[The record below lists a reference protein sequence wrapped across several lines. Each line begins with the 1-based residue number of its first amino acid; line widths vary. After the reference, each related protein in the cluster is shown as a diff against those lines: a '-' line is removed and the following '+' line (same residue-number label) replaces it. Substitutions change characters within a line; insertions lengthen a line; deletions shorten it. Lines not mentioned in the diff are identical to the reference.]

1 MKKVLTTS
9 EKLSILEMNIYNV
22 IIGHNNI
29 SVRDKFESFVKYI
42 GNNVDILMVSK
53 TRIDDT
59 FLE

>member
-22 IIGHNNI
+22 IIGHNNN

-42 GNNVDILMVSK
+42 GNNLDILMVSK